1 MMNTSKFKEKINSVW
16 HSDTFY
22 KVVSVLVACVI
33 WYGVAMNNTTAIPQE
48 VRGVPVTVDNQTSFI
63 TRMGLTIIGDEEMFS
78 DVTIEG
84 KRSVVGGIGEDD
96 LSVSVDF
103 SSVNGAG
110 VFTLPLVAENV
121 SGREFAI
128 SAVSPSTVT
137 LKFDRM
143 VTKKFG
149 IDLQIEGLSV
159 PAEGYLMEEAVVSPT
174 QISVTGPDADIAKI
188 ASCVA
193 FADHDGELTESAELT
208 SDIVLLDKEGNP
220 IDTENLTMDVKQAQ
234 ISVPILKT
242 TELPVKV
249 EFLNVPDNVD
259 PEKLKY
265 TLSHSVITAAGPVDE
280 VDEYSEILLG
290 YIDMKALDLDSSFQ
304 FDVVLPEGFTN
315 IAHVETVTVE
325 FDWTDM
331 VSRSFTVTNLQLLN
345 IPRGYEAKIQT
356 ERLTEVTVIGPAA
369 VMESLTADDLVAVID
384 LSKRT
389 VEAGQFKAA
398 VAVSAPAKD
407 LVWAAGEYTAVV
419 SVVEK
424 NS

>member
-33 WYGVAMNNTTAIPQE
+33 WYGVAMNNTTAIPHE
-48 VRGVPVTVDNQTSFI
+48 VRGVPVTVENQTSFI

-149 IDLQIEGLSV
+149 IDLQIEGLAV
-159 PAEGYLMEEAVVSPT
+159 PAEGYLMEEAIVSPT

>member
-1 MMNTSKFKEKINSVW
+1 M
-16 HSDTFY
+16 
-22 KVVSVLVACVI
+22 
-33 WYGVAMNNTTAIPQE
+33 
-48 VRGVPVTVDNQTSFI
+48 
-63 TRMGLTIIGDEEMFS
+63 TIIGDEEMFS

-110 VFTLPLVAENV
+110 VFTLTLVAENV

-149 IDLQIEGLSV
+149 IDLQIEGLAV

>member
-1 MMNTSKFKEKINSVW
+1 MNTSKFKQKLDAIW

-22 KVVSVLVACVI
+22 KVVSVLVACAI
-33 WYGVAMNNTTAIPQE
+33 WYGVAMNNTTAIPHQ

-84 KRSVVGGIGEDD
+84 QRAVVGGIDEDD
-96 LSVSVDF
+96 ISVSVDF

-121 SGREFAI
+121 SGRDFAI
-128 SAVSPSTVT
+128 SVVSPSTVT

-149 IDLQIEGLSV
+149 IDLQVEGLV
-159 PAEGYLMEEAVVSPT
+159 APADGYLMEEPLVSPT

-193 FADHDGELTESAELT
+193 AANYEGELTETTDLT
-208 SDIVLLDKEGNP
+208 SDIILLDKDGNP
-220 IDTENLTMDVKQAQ
+220 IGTENLTMDVKQAQ
-234 ISVPILKT
+234 ITIPVLKT
-242 TELPVKV
+242 AELPARIS
-249 EFLNVPDNVD
+249 FLNLPDNVD
-259 PEKLKY
+259 PDQLNY
-265 TLSHSVITAAGPVDE
+265 TISHPTITVAGPVDE
-280 VDEYSEILLG
+280 VDEHSEIHLG

-304 FDVVLPEGFTN
+304 FDVKLPEGFTN
-315 IAHVETVTVE
+315 VAHVETVTVE

-331 VSRSFTVTNLQLLN
+331 VSKTFTVTNLQLLN
-345 IPRGYEAKIQT
+345 IPRGYTAKIQT

-369 VMESLTADDLVAVID
+369 VMETLTAGDLTAVID
-384 LSKRT
+384 LSRRSAQT
-389 VEAGQFKAA
+389 GQFKTS
-398 VAVSAPAKD
+398 VDIKAPAKEQ
-407 LVWAAGEYTAVV
+407 VWAAGEYTAVV
-419 SVVEK
+419 SVNEK
-424 NS
+424 